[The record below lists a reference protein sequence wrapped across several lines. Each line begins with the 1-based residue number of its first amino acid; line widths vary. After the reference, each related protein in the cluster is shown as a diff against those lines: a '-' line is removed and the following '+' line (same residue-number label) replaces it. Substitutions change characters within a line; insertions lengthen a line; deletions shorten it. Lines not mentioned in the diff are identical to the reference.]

1 MRMWLGKKYDYFYY
15 YYNVRKGKK
24 KKKKKKKKKTKKKKS
39 EIYGTS
45 IIFRLLFK
53 VHNGNIVAITK
64 LVSSKK

>member
-24 KKKKKKKKKTKKKKS
+24 KKKKS

>member
-24 KKKKKKKKKTKKKKS
+24 KKKKKS

>member
-15 YYNVRKGKK
+15 YYNVRKGK
-24 KKKKKKKKKTKKKKS
+24 KKKKS

>member
-24 KKKKKKKKKTKKKKS
+24 KKKKKKS